1 MTNFQDVKL
10 NMTDLLT
17 SKKVTR
23 IIDITNLMSSG
34 DYTWELLGEDDQKKN
49 LENWIQERGNEQHE
63 AILAL
68 DSWEIITY

>member
-17 SKKVTR
+17 GKKVTR
-23 IIDITNLMSSG
+23 IIDTTNLMSNG
-34 DYTWELLGEDDQKKN
+34 DYTWELLGEDEQKKN
-49 LENWIQERGNEQHE
+49 LKNWIQERGNEQHQ

-68 DSWEIITY
+68 DSFEIITY